1 VAWAAVRAA
10 DSAEGVLAGRE
21 VAESGRLQDEQ
32 PMADERLVNPICPKA
47 RRDSLAAPDMT
58 LWDKVVKAHVRR
70 GIVDYRAIAGD
81 GNFKKFLALW
91 DCINLSAARELGE
104 KGRAAMWLNIYNAH
118 VVAHILKHYPVSS
131 VERVPDFYKRR
142 VARIGGRYAS
152 AQHLGDEARQLED
165 ARVGFALCRGTL
177 GGPTLREEAYTAERL
192 DAQLEDQAKRFFA
205 DRNKFQLDKRGE
217 FMRLS
222 KVFRWEQRHIVRIE
236 GAILK
241 FLARYVPPEDAELV
255 QSGTLSI
262 RFSRYDT
269 DLNGE
274 TLY

>member
-1 VAWAAVRAA
+1 
-10 DSAEGVLAGRE
+10 
-21 VAESGRLQDEQ
+21 
-32 PMADERLVNPICPKA
+32 
-47 RRDSLAAPDMT
+47 
-58 LWDKVVKAHVRR
+58 
-70 GIVDYRAIAGD
+70 
-81 GNFKKFLALW
+81 
-91 DCINLSAARELGE
+91 
-104 KGRAAMWLNIYNAH
+104 MWLNIYNAH

-152 AQHLGDEARQLED
+152 AQHLANDARQLED

-177 GGPTLREEAYTAERL
+177 GGPALREEAYTAERL

-205 DRNKFQLDKRGE
+205 DRNKFQLDKRGK

-222 KVFRWEQRHIVRIE
+222 KVFRWEQPHIVRIE
-236 GAILK
+236 GSILK